1 MSADLLELRGVH
13 KSFSRGFRKR
23 VDALQ
28 GIDLRVGAGEAQIIT
43 IAGESGSGKSTLGM
57 LALGFLTPDV
67 GEVRFRG
74 RDVGQLRG
82 RSLREFRRSVQAIF
96 QNPFSAFNPFYP
108 VDHVLRL
115 TLRNFAPG
123 QDRAGEEAGIS
134 DALGALH
141 LNPDVILGKHP
152 HQLSGGQLQRV
163 MLARA
168 FLLRP
173 ELIIADEPV
182 SMIDASLRA
191 VVLANMLEL
200 RERHGISQLY
210 ITHDLS
216 TARQISDSI
225 LILYRGRVVEAGSMD
240 QVLDSPQHPYTQ
252 LLIQA
257 IPQADPTKRWLAPL
271 DRQHG
276 EAADADGGCPFYQR
290 CPQRMERCL
299 AAVPPLYAT
308 PADTRAACF
317 LHETG
322 PAGPPSSTTAHPF
335 TGTQAQVEDDAGA
348 PGNQAPGATDHG
360 RPADRGPA

>member
-1 MSADLLELRGVH
+1 MSADLLELRGIH

-28 GIDLRVGAGEAQIIT
+28 GVDLRVGAGEARIIT

-57 LALGFLTPDV
+57 LALGFLAPDA

-74 RDVGQLRG
+74 RDVARLRG
-82 RSLREFRRSVQAIF
+82 QSLREFRRAVQAVF

-115 TLRNFAPG
+115 TLRNFARG
-123 QDRAGEEAGIS
+123 QDRAGMEAGIG
-134 DALGALH
+134 DALSALH
-141 LNPDVILGKHP
+141 LDPGAILGKHP

-200 RERHGISQLY
+200 KERHGISQLY

-225 LILYRGRVVEAGSMD
+225 LILYRGRVVEAGAMD

-257 IPQADPTKRWLAPL
+257 IPQPDPTKRWQAPL
-271 DRQHG
+271 DWQRG
-276 EAADADGGCPFYQR
+276 EAAAETADADRGCPFYSR

-308 PADTRAACF
+308 AADTRAACF
-317 LHETG
+317 LHE
-322 PAGPPSSTTAHPF
+322 PASAASA
-335 TGTQAQVEDDAGA
+335 
-348 PGNQAPGATDHG
+348 
-360 RPADRGPA
+360 

>member
-1 MSADLLELRGVH
+1 MSADLLELRGIH

-28 GIDLRVGAGEAQIIT
+28 GVDLRVSAGEARIIT

-57 LALGFLTPDV
+57 LALGFLAPDA

-74 RDVGQLRG
+74 QDVGQLRG

-115 TLRNFAPG
+115 TLRNFAPQ
-123 QDRAGEEAGIS
+123 QDRAGVEASIS
-134 DALGALH
+134 EALSALH
-141 LNPDVILGKHP
+141 LDPAAILGKHP

-200 RERHGISQLY
+200 KERHGISQLY

-216 TARQISDSI
+216 TARQISDRI

-240 QVLDSPQHPYTQ
+240 HVLDAPQHPYTQ

-257 IPQADPTKRWLAPL
+257 IPQPDPTKRWQAPL
-271 DRQHG
+271 DWQRG
-276 EAADADGGCPFYQR
+276 EAAAETAEMDGGCPFYSR
-290 CPQRMERCL
+290 CPQRMDRCL

-308 PADTRAACF
+308 PANTQAACY
-317 LHETG
+317 LHE
-322 PAGPPSSTTAHPF
+322 PESTSTA
-335 TGTQAQVEDDAGA
+335 
-348 PGNQAPGATDHG
+348 
-360 RPADRGPA
+360 